1 MSSLTKNKID
11 ILEDKDLRK
20 LICERSI
27 RSFVLVYLGHYINY
41 KFDKYHDDIFEL
53 LQNDEIKRASILGFR
68 ECAKSAIVNT
78 VYVLWNVLYKK
89 RNFILLGS
97 EEGGLSN
104 TQTTSVAYELL
115 YNENIIRDF
124 GKLYYDEKEGMVRAR
139 QRSIN
144 DFTCSNNVRV
154 KAISSGMKV
163 RGLRHNQL
171 RPDLVILDD
180 MDTTKS
186 VINEKVRE
194 VKYNWFKSEILPGMN
209 QSYGKCIV
217 LGNMVHYDCFM
228 ARIQKEE
235 GWSNLNIPIYNNK
248 MEIAWSDKY
257 VMKAEEAM
265 EINKSRDKSRKVISV
280 EEIKK
285 DKGSRVFGQEY
296 LLVPATDEDRIFKL
310 KFIEQCL
317 DFERTFLEHRP
328 KGVYSIVT
336 QGNDLA
342 ISQKESSDTFAIV
355 TLGKEGNKTVILN
368 IFADKGLSPN
378 QQKAAVTKQVT
389 DYDSDIIYIEDNAY
403 QAFFSKLMQEETDL
417 PIRGFTTAA
426 NKRDEIQGINNIALA
441 LENKNY
447 IIPYGDDHTKEL
459 IDRLIKEM
467 QEYPDGHTGD
477 ILMALW
483 FAHRAM
489 KDTDPQAHL
498 MVEHTGLEGHL
509 SYEDDY

>member
-1 MSSLTKNKID
+1 MNLSEILNNPVNRIKVSKKD
-11 ILEDKDLRK
+11 IRFFA
-20 LICERSI
+20 SY
-27 RSFVLVYLGHYINY
+27 YLKHYIVY
-41 KFDKYHDDIFEL
+41 KFDSFHNEIFKALEDDDIDRL
-53 LQNDEIKRASILGFR
+53 ALCAFR
-68 ECAKSAIVNT
+68 ESAKSSIVNT
-78 VYVLWNVLYKK
+78 IYILWNICFEKRKFIVLA
-89 RNFILLGS
+89 S
-97 EEGGLSN
+97 EESGLAVM
-104 TQTTSVAYELL
+104 QTTSVAYELL
-115 YNENIIRDF
+115 TNPRIIEDF
-124 GKLYYDEKEGMVRAR
+124 GNLYHDESEGQVRAR
-139 QRSIN
+139 KRSVG
-144 DFTCSNNVRV
+144 DFTTRNNIRV
-154 KAISSGMKV
+154 KAVSWQTKF
-163 RGLRHNQL
+163 RGLRHGEA
-171 RPDLVILDD
+171 RPDLAILDD
-180 MDTTKS
+180 MDSSKS
-186 VINEKVRE
+186 VINSDIRDK
-194 VKYNWFKSEILPGMN
+194 KFNWFKTEVMPGMN
-209 QSYGKCIV
+209 QSFGKIIS
-217 LGNMVHYDCFM
+217 LGNMIHYDCFM
-228 ARIQKEE
+228 ARLQTEP
-235 GWSNLNIPIYNNK
+235 GWKYIMVPIIK
-248 MEIAWSDKY
+248 DGKIAWEDKY
-257 VMKAEEAM
+257 VETIEEAK
-265 EINKSRDKSRKVISV
+265 IVNIDRPARSKVIPI
-280 EEIKK
+280 EWIKE
-285 DKGSRVFGQEY
+285 DKGTRAFNQEY

-417 PIRGFTTAA
+417 PIRGFTTTA

>member
-1 MSSLTKNKID
+1 
-11 ILEDKDLRK
+11 LEDK
-20 LICERSI
+20 
-27 RSFVLVYLGHYINY
+27 
-41 KFDKYHDDIFEL
+41 
-53 LQNDEIKRASILGFR
+53 
-68 ECAKSAIVNT
+68 
-78 VYVLWNVLYKK
+78 YV
-89 RNFILLGS
+89 
-97 EEGGLSN
+97 E
-104 TQTTSVAYELL
+104 T
-115 YNENIIRDF
+115 
-124 GKLYYDEKEGMVRAR
+124 
-139 QRSIN
+139 
-144 DFTCSNNVRV
+144 
-154 KAISSGMKV
+154 
-163 RGLRHNQL
+163 
-171 RPDLVILDD
+171 
-180 MDTTKS
+180 
-186 VINEKVRE
+186 
-194 VKYNWFKSEILPGMN
+194 
-209 QSYGKCIV
+209 
-217 LGNMVHYDCFM
+217 
-228 ARIQKEE
+228 KEE
-235 GWSNLNIPIYNNK
+235 AI
-248 MEIAWSDKY
+248 
-257 VMKAEEAM
+257 
-265 EINKSRDKSRKVISV
+265 EINKSRSKESKVIPI
-280 EEIKK
+280 EWIKE
-285 DKGSRVFGQEY
+285 DKGTRAFNQEY

-342 ISQKESSDTFAIV
+342 ISQQESSDSFAIV

-417 PIRGFTTAA
+417 PIRGFTTTA

-498 MVEHTGLEGHL
+498 MIEHTGLEGHL